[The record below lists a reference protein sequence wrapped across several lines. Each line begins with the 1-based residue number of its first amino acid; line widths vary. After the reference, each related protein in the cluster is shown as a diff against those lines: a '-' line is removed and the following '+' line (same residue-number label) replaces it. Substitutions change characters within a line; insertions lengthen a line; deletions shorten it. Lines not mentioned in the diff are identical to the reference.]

1 MDIESLLIQSLQLL
15 GLGMGAVFIILTALI
30 GLITLV
36 AKLVPEESRPVA
48 AKSQAGVPP
57 FAEPSSGVPADHV
70 AAISAALH
78 LHRRKR

>member
-1 MDIESLLIQSLQLL
+1 MIQSLQLL

-36 AKLVPEESRPVA
+36 AKLVPEESRPAA
-48 AKSQAGVPP
+48 AKPQAGVPP
-57 FAEPSSGVPADHV
+57 SAVPADHV
-70 AAISAALH
+70 AAITAALH

>member
-1 MDIESLLIQSLQLL
+1 MDIEILLIQSLQLL

-36 AKLVPEESRPVA
+36 AKLVPEETRPTSNTSESGAPA
-48 AKSQAGVPP
+48 AETPAAGL
-57 FAEPSSGVPADHV
+57 PADHV
-70 AAISAALH
+70 AAITAALH

>member
-1 MDIESLLIQSLQLL
+1 MDIETLLLQSLQLL

-36 AKLVPEESRPVA
+36 SKLVPEETRPA
-48 AKSQAGVPP
+48 PAPARP
-57 FAEPSSGVPADHV
+57 GVPADHV
-70 AAISAALH
+70 AAITAAIH